1 MDVRHIDLNLLM
13 VLNALL
19 VNHSVTK
26 AAHTLGM
33 SQPAVSAA
41 LAKLR
46 EHFDDPL
53 FVRTGKGMK
62 PTPRA
67 LRLAEPLHKALGI
80 IDVEVLRKPDFD
92 PTTSN
97 RVFTI
102 NTPDIGEMVFL
113 PRLLGH
119 LATWAPG
126 VSLRSVALT
135 PSSAE
140 AAMEAGDVDLSV
152 GYFPDLAKSSHYQ
165 QLLFRHSFVCI
176 VRNNHPAVT
185 GEALSLEQFLSLPH
199 AVVQAS
205 GRSQELFER
214 EMVRRRFKRRVL
226 LRTPHFMSLPMIVA
240 ETDLIATVPRAVG
253 ESFSKLAQIKAVEL
267 PFSVSTY
274 ELRQYWH
281 QRFHKDA
288 GNQWLRGVVHQLFK
302 A

>member
-1 MDVRHIDLNLLM
+1 MDVRHVDLNLLT
-13 VLNALL
+13 VLEAMLE
-19 VNHSVTK
+19 HQSVTRV
-26 AAHTLGM
+26 ANALGM

-46 EHFDDPL
+46 EQFNDPL
-53 FVRTGKGMK
+53 FVRTGNGMK

-67 LRLAEPLHKALGI
+67 MRLASPLQRALGI
-80 IDVEVLRKPDFD
+80 IDAEVLREPEFN
-92 PTTSN
+92 PGASSRT
-97 RVFTI
+97 FTV

-113 PRLLGH
+113 PRLLGY
-119 LATWAPG
+119 LALHAPG

-135 PSSAE
+135 PAEAE

-152 GYFPDLAKSSHYQ
+152 GYFPDLAKGSHFQ
-165 QLLFRHSFVCI
+165 QRLFRHSFVCM
-176 VRNNHPAVT
+176 VRANHPVVS
-185 GEALSLEQFLSLPH
+185 GQELSLEQFLALAH

-214 EMVRRRFKRRVL
+214 EMARHRLKRRVV
-226 LRTPHFMSLPMIVA
+226 LRTPHFMSLPMIIA

-253 ESFSKLAQIKAVEL
+253 LSFSKLANIKTVDL
-267 PFSVSTY
+267 PFSVPAY

-281 QRFHKDA
+281 RLYHKDA
-288 GNQWLRGVVHQLFK
+288 GNQWLRGVVHELFK